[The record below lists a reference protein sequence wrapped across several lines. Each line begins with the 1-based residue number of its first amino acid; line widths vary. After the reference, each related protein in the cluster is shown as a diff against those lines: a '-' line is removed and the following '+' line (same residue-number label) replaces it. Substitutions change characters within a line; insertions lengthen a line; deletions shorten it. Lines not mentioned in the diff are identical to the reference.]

1 MGHYGTGK
9 TTLSLNFALNWA
21 KKEKERV
28 AIADLDVN
36 NPYFRSRDWMKTLN
50 KQQIDLIMP
59 DQKIAFAEMPYL
71 PKEIYSVIQNLDRNV
86 IIDVGGHDV
95 GTTVLGS
102 LAEKIEKVPYEL
114 WMVINTFRP
123 DMETA
128 EEIIAMLE
136 RLQALA
142 KLKVTGLINNT
153 NLGPLTQVQ
162 DVLMSE
168 AIVSNVSMLRG
179 IPMIGTTIEK
189 NLYDEGTAILKTPL
203 IPIKRFDS
211 LNLG

>member
-1 MGHYGTGK
+1 
-9 TTLSLNFALNWA
+9 
-21 KKEKERV
+21 
-28 AIADLDVN
+28 
-36 NPYFRSRDWMKTLN
+36 MKTLN